1 MTEIRVDWGDTD
13 RADVVYYPNYFHYFN
28 IAENELFRSTGRTR
42 KALMEQYRIRFP
54 RREVFCQFHRP
65 ALWDDLLEI
74 HTVVQ
79 EVREKAYRLGFEV
92 FRKGEPKPLATGR
105 IVTVCL
111 DLDSQQPRARKI
123 PEEIVRLLR
132 GDVRGH

>member
-1 MTEIRVDWGDTD
+1 MLRHMTEIRVDWGDTD

-65 ALWDDLLEI
+65 ALWDDLL
-74 HTVVQ
+74 
-79 EVREKAYRLGFEV
+79 
-92 FRKGEPKPLATGR
+92 
-105 IVTVCL
+105 
-111 DLDSQQPRARKI
+111 
-123 PEEIVRLLR
+123 
-132 GDVRGH
+132 